1 MRTTTKQKVKPHP
14 VFERTGENSIR
25 ISALPNRA
33 DAQRMNLKRSYHA
46 FMRALPATSA
56 ATNNPAPSE
65 MWPQRPYAA
74 SV

>member
-1 MRTTTKQKVKPHP
+1 MRTTAKQKAKPHP

-25 ISALPNRA
+25 IS
-33 DAQRMNLKRSYHA
+33 
-46 FMRALPATSA
+46 ALPATSA